1 MNILSL
7 LSRKV
12 FTIILYSRLEA
23 SYQCMERVNHDL
35 EDKILCL
42 VQANEAERLATIEI
56 HSNLHARIK
65 AANLQIEKLLSEQ
78 VTSWAS

>member
-1 MNILSL
+1 
-7 LSRKV
+7 
-12 FTIILYSRLEA
+12 
-23 SYQCMERVNHDL
+23 MERVNHDL

-78 VTSWAS
+78 VTS